1 MRTTWEMQCK
11 GLWGLSL
18 GFPSAAYSLHFISWL
33 TKCVAIHLEPT
44 EVLWSTLLTS
54 TPHNRQ
60 KKFFAAKIPVSC
72 RRMLLEARLETSSM
86 VFPHQGERS
95 SCLIHP
101 TEPTNC
107 PLGQPEGPAS
117 HAVPKQA
124 HKLAVSFLCATP
136 WLCEALRS
144 LPTPCLNGTRSC
156 CIGAPGHVCFGD
168 ALSLQ
173 RPSLPLHA
181 QVYITSIQEFQ
192 RFFSHRNHNLRPAYG
207 L

>member
-33 TKCVAIHLEPT
+33 AKCVAIHLEPT

-60 KKFFAAKIPVSC
+60 KKSFAAKIPVSS

-86 VFPHQGERS
+86 VFPHQWES
-95 SCLIHP
+95 IHP

-124 HKLAVSFLCATP
+124 HKLAASFLCATP

-144 LPTPCLNGTRSC
+144 LPTPHVSMGHAAVASVLLDMFALGT
-156 CIGAPGHVCFGD
+156 
-168 ALSLQ
+168 
-173 RPSLPLHA
+173 PSACKSPR
-181 QVYITSIQEFQ
+181 YPCT
-192 RFFSHRNHNLRPAYG
+192 HRYQ
-207 L
+207 

>member
-54 TPHNRQ
+54 TPHNSQ

-86 VFPHQGERS
+86 VFPHQGES
-95 SCLIHP
+95 IHP

-156 CIGAPGHVCFGD
+156 CIGAPGHVCLLWGRPQPAN
-168 ALSLQ
+168 ALVTLARTGIDNKNLKDFFHTEITASD
-173 RPSLPLHA
+173 LHMVCSV
-181 QVYITSIQEFQ
+181 QT
-192 RFFSHRNHNLRPAYG
+192 
-207 L
+207 